1 MKLHRI
7 LTAASGVALACA
19 MAHPATH
26 DIYPDPAQAKADIAA
41 AIKTA
46 NARHKRVLLDFGG
59 NWCGDCI
66 VLDMY
71 LHSARNA
78 PILDANFV
86 LVHVNVGQLDENLD
100 IAERYAVPVPHG
112 VPEVAVLS
120 QAGKLLYSTK
130 DKALEL
136 AVQRGNTAAVTD
148 FLVRWKPGT
157 KPCSV
162 MEVRC

>member
-1 MKLHRI
+1 
-7 LTAASGVALACA
+7 
-19 MAHPATH
+19 MARPATR
-26 DIYPDPAQAKADIAA
+26 DIYPDPGQARADIA
-41 AIKTA
+41 TA
-46 NARHKRVLLDFGG
+46 LKQAERTHKRVLLDFGG

-71 LHSARNA
+71 LHSARNQS
-78 PILDANFV
+78 LLNANFV
-86 LVHVNVGQLDENLD
+86 LVHINVGQLDENLD
-100 IAERYAVPVPHG
+100 IAERYGVPVPHG

-120 QAGKLLYSTK
+120 EAGKLLYSTK

-148 FLVRWKPGT
+148 FLNRWKPGT

-162 MEVRC
+162 MEVSC